1 MQKEKTEVGV
11 NSESVEEIYQRY
23 IKGQYQINRRYQRK
37 LVWGDQE
44 KERLIDSL
52 CKNIPIP
59 LILLAEI
66 ENKGNEPVGKHYE
79 IIDGLQRMNAIISFI
94 ENRYTYKGKYF
105 NLGASGTTTGMR
117 DGGLEQK
124 EPMLDLE
131 TSRAILGY
139 RLPVSTYRSA
149 EPQTIDEVF
158 RRINSSGKKLSMQE
172 VRQAGALSQFSYLV
186 QDIAAEIRGDVTPGQ
201 KVNLSEAP
209 KISIVQQKNAGSLG
223 IYSRDIFWVKNK
235 ILNEKEVR
243 EESRDEELIVDLLM
257 DMLLYPNIKPARK
270 DTRDSAYKM
279 EKDGTASSLESKISL
294 LGYDDVKEQFLKV
307 YEIIRVA
314 AEKSEKVFLDLI
326 LPNRSKNSHSAPRHY
341 HIIFIAIYVILY
353 ADKSIL
359 YADKRRSVDYDML
372 IDTLGKVYD
381 DDIVKIQQLGGAW
394 DRKNKE
400 SALNH
405 MKLELTHNGAFT
417 ESEDDQSKELKENYI
432 HFESNLRKSLMENE
446 MLELKIGFTNLS
458 QNPKINDGIVRE
470 ICCTATAMSNTP
482 MESSG
487 VIYVG
492 IADTSKDANR
502 VKSYVFDDKFNIVG
516 TRHELEHVGF
526 DLDKLHRWFKDKA
539 YMLELDPSYRDELIR
554 NFKPILYKD
563 YLVWELKVPKVSE
576 PVLFKNEYW
585 HRVGSSTLKIQ
596 MKDVGAF
603 FKRFEASQE

>member
-131 TSRAILGY
+131 ASRAILGY
-139 RLPVSTYRSA
+139 RLPVSAYRSA

-223 IYSRDIFWVKNK
+223 IYSRDIFWVNNK

-294 LGYDDVKEQFLKV
+294 LGYDDVKERFLKV

-326 LPNRSKNSHSAPRHY
+326 LPSRSKKQP
-341 HIIFIAIYVILY
+341 
-353 ADKSIL
+353 
-359 YADKRRSVDYDML
+359 
-372 IDTLGKVYD
+372 
-381 DDIVKIQQLGGAW
+381 
-394 DRKNKE
+394 
-400 SALNH
+400 
-405 MKLELTHNGAFT
+405 
-417 ESEDDQSKELKENYI
+417 
-432 HFESNLRKSLMENE
+432 
-446 MLELKIGFTNLS
+446 
-458 QNPKINDGIVRE
+458 
-470 ICCTATAMSNTP
+470 
-482 MESSG
+482 
-487 VIYVG
+487 
-492 IADTSKDANR
+492 
-502 VKSYVFDDKFNIVG
+502 
-516 TRHELEHVGF
+516 
-526 DLDKLHRWFKDKA
+526 
-539 YMLELDPSYRDELIR
+539 
-554 NFKPILYKD
+554 
-563 YLVWELKVPKVSE
+563 
-576 PVLFKNEYW
+576 
-585 HRVGSSTLKIQ
+585 
-596 MKDVGAF
+596 
-603 FKRFEASQE
+603 